1 MTGSETVSLIKPTK
15 MATQSPTPVVNELW
29 FIDTQAMFQNYA
41 NLRSFSKSNVTE
53 VQTSIGG
60 LVFGRKDRK
69 QVIHVFFAY
78 KEDLIESNLQFLES
92 ALSADI
98 ELVGNVNIDGQS
110 TLIGNGTFTLQ
121 LSSKMLDNRN
131 ISEFLDQNV
140 MFNNEHVLMEGASC
154 VSKIGFEW
162 TLRAG
167 REQEDARSAAERLS
181 MASFRFSHL
190 NAEHGL
196 VIREHKKGAAK
207 PKYLDKFTKGAL
219 PYKDVIEFQ
228 VMQSLTRDTS
238 NDTEDQ
244 KLVPTV
250 KVTKDNKH
258 FTRLVTIGDVV
269 FPAFFGDSSFDLY
282 KRAREAFNRRSN
294 NTMMVTVN
302 GVRSGRGVTTTT
314 SATYLPPGW
323 VSLLHLQLPLKWTEN
338 EQRNYRIRLHKF
350 FNLPSS
356 KPCLRL
362 SQSLALHTDS
372 VRLTNKKLIREPHL
386 SISNYQ
392 PVGVVTTVNGPYNY
406 HHYMQDGIDDNGWGC
421 AYRSFQTIWSW
432 FILNGYT
439 DKPVPSHRDI
449 QQTLVNIGD
458 KEQKFVGSRQW
469 IGSTEISYVLNE
481 LLKLECRFIATNSGA
496 EVVERARELARHFE
510 TSGTPVMI
518 GGNMLAHTILGVDF
532 NETTGETKFLILD
545 PHYTGTEDIK
555 TITSKGWCAWKPA
568 SFWSTDHF
576 YNMVL
581 AQPPH
586 DAI

>member
-1 MTGSETVSLIKPTK
+1 MSGSQTVSVIGYTK
-15 MATQSPTPVVNELW
+15 MAPQSPPATVNELW

-41 NLRSFSKSNVTE
+41 NLRSFSKSNSTE
-53 VQTSIGG
+53 TQTTIGG
-60 LVFGRKDRK
+60 VVFGRKARK

-78 KEDLIESNLQFLES
+78 AEDLTESNLQFLES
-92 ALSADI
+92 SLSSDI

-121 LSSKMLDNRN
+121 LSSKMLENKN
-131 ISEFLDQNV
+131 TSEFLDQNV
-140 MFNNEHVLMEGASC
+140 IFNNDHISMEGASC
-154 VSKIGFEW
+154 VSKVGFEW
-162 TLRAG
+162 SLRAG
-167 REQEDARSAAERLS
+167 REQEDVKSAAERLS
-181 MASFRFSHL
+181 MASFRFSYL
-190 NAEHGL
+190 NAEHEL
-196 VIREHKKGAAK
+196 VIREHKPETAK
-207 PKYLDKFTKGAL
+207 QKYMDKFTKGAL
-219 PYKDVIEFQ
+219 PYKDVIEFTS
-228 VMQSLTRDTS
+228 MQSLTRDTS

-258 FTRLVTIGDVV
+258 FTRLVTIGEVV
-269 FPAFFGDSSFDLY
+269 FPAYFGDSSFDLY
-282 KRAREAFNRRSN
+282 KRAREALNRRAN

-302 GVRSGRGVTTTT
+302 GIRSGRGVTTTT

-323 VSLLHLQLPLKWTEN
+323 ISLLHLQLPSKWTEN
-338 EQRNYRIRLHKF
+338 EQRNYRIRLHKL

-362 SQSLALHTDS
+362 SQSLPLHSES

-392 PVGVVTTVNGPYNY
+392 PVGVVTTVKGPYNY

-449 QQTLVNIGD
+449 QQALVNIGD

-469 IGSTEISYVLNE
+469 IGSTEISYVFNE

-532 NETTGETKFLILD
+532 NEMTGETKFLILD
-545 PHYTGTEDIK
+545 PHYTGSEDIK

-581 AQPPH
+581 AQPPT
-586 DAI
+586 DTI